1 MILENS
7 TILFFG
13 GGRWARILIL
23 ACINLKKKNW
33 NIVVY
38 TPRNSLGMQSW
49 IDQNDLSEKVEV
61 ISDLTCIKN
70 EIQAAIVVN
79 AVKDHVSSINWAL
92 DQGIA
97 VMVEK
102 PMALNSVD
110 LLFLLNKA
118 KQQNVALVPAHI
130 FLFCDYLDQFKEILV
145 SEDEIETISIDWVD
159 PKNEV
164 RYSEGKTYDASLYV
178 IADWLPHIMSIL
190 SMVIPTPI
198 LDTKFNELE
207 LQHGGAE
214 VWLSLSSGNIP
225 IQVSMAREGSA
236 RLRLLQIKSNT
247 GKTYSINFT
256 KEPGEIFVDG
266 KLVKNETTW
275 GQENRPT
282 IKMVNSFLTL
292 VESGKEDDALK
303 VDIALKTCQL
313 LDEMYPIYSK
323 KRRKWLR
330 DTNHLIT
337 DQAGIRYGLKEQRSV
352 QLTNNKVIKWEEF
365 VN

>member
-1 MILENS
+1 MILETN

-23 ACINLKKKNW
+23 ACINLKKENW
-33 NIVVY
+33 KIVVY
-38 TPRNSLGMQSW
+38 TPRNLLGMQSW

-70 EIQAAIVVN
+70 QIQAAIVVN

-97 VMVEK
+97 LMVEK

-118 KQQNVALVPAHI
+118 KQKNVALVPAHI
-130 FLFCDYLDQFKEILV
+130 FLFCDYLYQFKEILV

-164 RYSEGKTYDASLYV
+164 RYGEGKTYDASLYV

-190 SMVIPTPI
+190 SMVIPTSI
-198 LDTKFNELE
+198 LDTKFKELE
-207 LQHGGAE
+207 LQHGGSD
-214 VWLSLSSGNIP
+214 VKLDLSSGSIT
-225 IQVSMAREGSA
+225 IQISMIREGAA
-236 RLRLLQIKSNT
+236 RLRMLRVTSKS
-247 GKTYSINFT
+247 GKTFSINFT
-256 KEPGEIFVDG
+256 KEPGYIYIDG
-266 KLVKNETTW
+266 ECMEYETSW
-275 GQENRPT
+275 SEVYRPT
-282 IKMVNSFLTL
+282 TKMVHSFINF
-292 VESGKEDDALK
+292 VESGKEDEVLK

-313 LDEMYPIYSK
+313 LDEIYPIYSVE
-323 KRRKWLR
+323 RRKWLR
-330 DTNHLIT
+330 DINHLIT
-337 DQAGIRYGLKEQRSV
+337 DRAGIIYGFKEQLSA
-352 QLTNNKVIKWEEF
+352 QLRNDKVVKWESNF
-365 VN
+365 N

>member
-23 ACINLKKKNW
+23 ACIHLKKENW
-33 NIVVY
+33 KIVVY

-61 ISDLTCIKN
+61 ISDLTCIKS
-70 EIQAAIVVN
+70 EIHAAIVVN
-79 AVKDHVSSINWAL
+79 AVKDHVRSINWAL
-92 DQGIA
+92 DQGIP

-102 PMALNSVD
+102 PMALHHDD
-110 LLFLLNKA
+110 LFFLLNKA

-130 FLFCDYLDQFKEILV
+130 FLFCDYLYQFKELLE
-145 SEDEIETISIDWVD
+145 SEDEIESISIDWVD

-164 RYSEGKTYDASLYV
+164 RYGEGKTYDASLYV

-190 SMVIPTPI
+190 SMVIPAQI
-198 LDTKFNELE
+198 LDTKFNDLE

-236 RLRLLQIKSNT
+236 RLRLLHIKSKT
-247 GKTYSINFT
+247 ERTYSLNFT
-256 KEPGEIFVDG
+256 IEPGEIFVDG
-266 KLVKNETTW
+266 ELMKNKTTW
-275 GQENRPT
+275 GEANRPT
-282 IKMVNSFLTL
+282 IKMVSSFLHL

-303 VDIALKTCQL
+303 VDIAFKTCQL

-323 KRRKWLR
+323 KRMKWLR

-337 DQAGIRYGLKEQRSV
+337 DKAGIIYGLKEQLSV
-352 QLTNNKVIKWEEF
+352 QLSNNKVIKWEE
-365 VN
+365 NII